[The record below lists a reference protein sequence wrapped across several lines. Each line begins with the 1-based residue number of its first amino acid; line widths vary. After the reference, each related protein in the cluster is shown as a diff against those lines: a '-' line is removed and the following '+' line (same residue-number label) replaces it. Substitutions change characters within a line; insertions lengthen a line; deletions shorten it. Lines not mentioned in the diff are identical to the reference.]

1 MKIVKISAIWCGACL
16 IMNKVWNKLKDKDI
30 ELIELDYDMDE
41 EEVYEITGSTEADAM
56 HNKISNESPV
66 GSALLNHKV
75 GDTVKVIA
83 PNTEYELKIMEIS

>member
-41 EEVYEITGSTEADAM
+41 DEVSKYNPGDVLPVFIVFNGEKELLRLTGEFSYDEFISRLKEVGVMLEE
-56 HNKISNESPV
+56 NN
-66 GSALLNHKV
+66 
-75 GDTVKVIA
+75 
-83 PNTEYELKIMEIS
+83 

>member
-41 EEVYEITGSTEADAM
+41 EEVKKYNPGDILPVFIVFAGEKEVLRLTGEFSYDEFI
-56 HNKISNESPV
+56 NKLKEV
-66 GSALLNHKV
+66 GVLIEEN
-75 GDTVKVIA
+75 
-83 PNTEYELKIMEIS
+83 N

>member
-41 EEVYEITGSTEADAM
+41 EEVKKYNPGDILPIFIVFDGEKEVLRLTGEFSYDEF
-56 HNKISNESPV
+56 ISKLKEV
-66 GSALLNHKV
+66 GVLLEEN
-75 GDTVKVIA
+75 
-83 PNTEYELKIMEIS
+83 N

>member
-41 EEVYEITGSTEADAM
+41 EEVKKYNPGDILPVFIVFNGDKEVLRLTGEFSYDEFI
-56 HNKISNESPV
+56 NKLKEV
-66 GSALLNHKV
+66 GVLLEKN
-75 GDTVKVIA
+75 
-83 PNTEYELKIMEIS
+83 N

>member
-41 EEVYEITGSTEADAM
+41 EEVFKYNPGDILPVFIVLDGDKELLRLTGEFSYDEFI
-56 HNKISNESPV
+56 NKLKEV
-66 GSALLNHKV
+66 GVLLEEN
-75 GDTVKVIA
+75 
-83 PNTEYELKIMEIS
+83 N